1 MNIALLG
8 GTGRTGQHFL
18 QLAQAEGHTITMLS
32 RKPVTVEGVN
42 VVVGDATNEQ
52 ALAEVVQ
59 GADVIVSALG
69 TDNAHVL
76 ERFTKVVIALAPTAR
91 IITVGTAAILQSRLD
106 ATKLRYEAGDTKRR
120 STTAA
125 EDHHKMLTQ
134 LQNSNMRWTI
144 VCPTYLPEGP
154 VSANYRVE
162 VDYLP
167 NDAVQITTG
176 EVAHCLYE
184 VMQQASYIG
193 TRIGIAQ

>member
-18 QLAQAEGHTITMLS
+18 QLAQEEGHTITMLS

-91 IITVGTAAILQSRLD
+91 IIAVGTAAILQSRLD

-125 EDHHKMLTQ
+125 EDHHKMFTQ

-176 EVAHCLYE
+176 EVAHCVYD